1 MFVNLKL
8 HTDYSLLEG
17 VAKVE
22 DYIEKAKSTE
32 SKYLGLCDNNMYA
45 TMKMYNLCKKFGLEF
60 VAGLDLYV
68 YGLKKEGK
76 YVITVYAKGEAGY
89 KDLVNLS
96 SLSYTKKGVV
106 DITDINKFENITILL
121 GSINSEL
128 YEFISNLEY
137 AEAKKLIEEYKK
149 IFNKFYLELPCFSI
163 PKNVLLFYQELAL
176 EYDLEPVAV
185 NDTYYV
191 EKEDYKLQKI
201 VSAIRDNININ
212 KVQRY
217 YKQVD
222 LYFKSEEEILKN
234 LQGLKKDFVIK
245 AINNTELI
253 AKSSSLELKFSKVRL
268 PKLNLKISEKEYL
281 KELVYSNLEKKY
293 AANAEAK
300 KRLDYELEIIDKM
313 GFNSYFIIVYD
324 IVNFARKNDILIGPG
339 RGSAAGSIVAYLL
352 DITKVDPIKYELMF
366 ERFLNIARKNLP
378 DIDLDFETD
387 KKEKVVQYVMEKY
400 GQEHVANIITFS
412 TFKEKQLYKDLCRI
426 FNCNEKEVFLKKIVS
441 KLINNV
447 RHSSIHASGIIISD
461 EKLTDFVPIN
471 KVEALNINITQ
482 YQMEELE
489 KMGLLKMD
497 FLSLLNLDILSR
509 VSKLTKIKL
518 DEISLLD
525 KKVFDLYNEG
535 KTLGIFQ
542 VEALGIT
549 KLIKKFKINKFED
562 ISAVLAL
569 YRPGPLKS
577 GMVEDIIDIKNNKK
591 EVKYLFEDL
600 KPILENTYGMII
612 YQEQVM
618 LIARKIAGFN
628 LNEADDLRKAIS
640 KKKQEILEEYKNRF
654 ITSSIKRGYAKDK
667 VEKLY
672 SQIEKFGEY
681 GFNKSHSIAYAML
694 SYYTAYF
701 KTYYKK
707 EYLCSLLN
715 VQIGTHDK
723 IERYNEELNYLIK
736 PSINKSDVYFKIEA
750 DKIRYAIYS
759 ISNIS
764 INLAKDI
771 VEEREK
777 NGLYKDII
785 DFLTRMQKYSFTK
798 NQFETLVKAGTLD
811 EFEISRKEL
820 IENSSKLLKLAK
832 ENSLRQ
838 DNVLNPIFMNDAR
851 VTYEKEGLKKDS
863 IKELVE
869 MERTSLGL
877 SFSQPKNDLVDV
889 LINKVCYENEY
900 EIILE
905 NKRKIKLRDLNKY
918 SPSYLNILL
927 DDLSEA
933 QKKDLKNLIRASG
946 GFAKVQFYL
955 NKKKLFMKHNIY
967 FDLTEEKIKK
977 LINIVGKKHL
987 SISVKAK

>member
-1 MFVNLKL
+1 
-8 HTDYSLLEG
+8 
-17 VAKVE
+17 
-22 DYIEKAKSTE
+22 
-32 SKYLGLCDNNMYA
+32 
-45 TMKMYNLCKKFGLEF
+45 MKKKF
-60 VAGLDLYV
+60 
-68 YGLKKEGK
+68 
-76 YVITVYAKGEAGY
+76 
-89 KDLVNLS
+89 
-96 SLSYTKKGVV
+96 
-106 DITDINKFENITILL
+106 
-121 GSINSEL
+121 
-128 YEFISNLEY
+128 
-137 AEAKKLIEEYKK
+137 
-149 IFNKFYLELPCFSI
+149 
-163 PKNVLLFYQELAL
+163 
-176 EYDLEPVAV
+176 
-185 NDTYYV
+185 
-191 EKEDYKLQKI
+191 
-201 VSAIRDNININ
+201 
-212 KVQRY
+212 
-217 YKQVD
+217 
-222 LYFKSEEEILKN
+222 
-234 LQGLKKDFVIK
+234 
-245 AINNTELI
+245 
-253 AKSSSLELKFSKVRL
+253 
-268 PKLNLKISEKEYL
+268 
-281 KELVYSNLEKKY
+281 
-293 AANAEAK
+293 
-300 KRLDYELEIIDKM
+300 
-313 GFNSYFIIVYD
+313 
-324 IVNFARKNDILIGPG
+324 
-339 RGSAAGSIVAYLL
+339 
-352 DITKVDPIKYELMF
+352 
-366 ERFLNIARKNLP
+366 
-378 DIDLDFETD
+378 
-387 KKEKVVQYVMEKY
+387 
-400 GQEHVANIITFS
+400 
-412 TFKEKQLYKDLCRI
+412 
-426 FNCNEKEVFLKKIVS
+426 FLKKIVS

-542 VEALGIT
+542 VEAPGIT

-591 EVKYLFEDL
+591 EVRYLFEDL

-777 NGLYKDII
+777 NGIYKDII

-877 SFSQPKNDLVDV
+877 SFSQPKNDLVDILV
-889 LINKVCYENEY
+889 NKVCYENEY

-918 SPSYLNILL
+918 SPSY
-927 DDLSEA
+927 
-933 QKKDLKNLIRASG
+933 
-946 GFAKVQFYL
+946 
-955 NKKKLFMKHNIY
+955 
-967 FDLTEEKIKK
+967 
-977 LINIVGKKHL
+977 
-987 SISVKAK
+987 